1 MQNATDDLQ
10 PSGRSYQARMLGI
23 SAALSFAA
31 VGIIDLYLVAL
42 LRMSASEWT
51 RFAALVG
58 VFFVVIFALQARLHD
73 RLWRPLVRCLDA
85 RAAGTVDAATL
96 RAGYAA
102 ICALPVQNFLWGN
115 FWWLAGGLLVAAGM
129 AIFSE
134 GFQLYT
140 GAIMVLAAVSGGF
153 LMAVIHYCVMKRRLQ
168 PMAARLAEE
177 LGDPKL
183 RGELIPRVPLYRKLG
198 VSLAGITLITS
209 LFAGLLANTQ
219 AARPLETRDVAQK
232 AAFLERYAQGASRGD
247 DAALEAAPSLASELR
262 IAQRVAVVD
271 PTTEGALAA
280 SLPGFSAVELEALRA
295 SGSESG
301 SSEGVDSDHVFAWR
315 RLADGRVAVA
325 VSDWHDVRG
334 DASGS
339 WWAFGAF
346 MGVVLALTLVT
357 ARLLAADVSDATKL
371 LSAEA
376 ERLAVGD
383 LRALRPVTNEDEI
396 GDLARSFEAMAAG
409 LRGVVSKV
417 QWAAE
422 RVESGAQEL
431 LPISSGLSDASS
443 GARTGVSRAT
453 AGMQEIDAQ
462 VRGIATSSSSLNGS
476 VEESSS
482 SILEL
487 GAAGAELKETAQIL
501 SRRVD
506 EASGSIEQM
515 VSGVR
520 QVRENSQALAA
531 AAEETSASMEEM
543 ASSLREVDVAATE
556 ASRLSEAVVASA
568 EKGQAQVRETISGM
582 GAIQEATERAEAVI
596 RGLSG
601 RTVEIGA
608 IVDVI
613 DDVADETNLLA
624 LNAAIIAAQAG
635 EHGRA
640 FSVVAEEIKDLAERV
655 LASTKEIGGL
665 IAAVQEEA
673 RSATAAI
680 EQGTSRVSRGV
691 EQSAEAGLALEAI
704 TRSSKESGRRI
715 AGIVTAVQAQAKAA
729 GHVVG
734 LMEKVRDGV
743 HRIEQATAEQ
753 DRASAVISSG
763 TTTMRD
769 VSRQVKGTTE
779 EQARGAARIQESIEG
794 VRQVVE
800 QIDGALQEQTAACTA
815 VLRELSRVQSTTE
828 TQESATRTL
837 DAVTRALQEH
847 ASALRKEVAS
857 LRI

>member
-1 MQNATDDLQ
+1 MEEST
-10 PSGRSYQARMLGI
+10 PTGRSYQTRVLAV
-23 SAALSFAA
+23 SAALSLAT
-31 VGIIDLYLVAL
+31 VGVITLYLVAL
-42 LRMSASEWT
+42 LRMSAVEWT
-51 RFAALVG
+51 RFASIVG
-58 VFFVVIFALQARLHD
+58 VLFVVLFVAQARMHEY
-73 RLWRPLVRCLDA
+73 LWRPLVCCLDA
-85 RAAGTVDAATL
+85 RAAGRADPALL
-96 RAGYAA
+96 REGFAA
-102 ICALPVQNFLWGN
+102 IIALPVRTFSWGN
-115 FWWLAGGLLVAAGM
+115 FWWVAGGALVAGAM
-129 AIFSE
+129 TVVSE
-134 GFQLYT
+134 GFRFSD
-140 GAIMVLAAVSGGF
+140 GAIMVLAAGSGGF
-153 LMAVIHYCVMKRRLQ
+153 LMAVIHYCVMKQKLQ
-168 PMAARLAEE
+168 PMAAQLALE
-177 LGDPKL
+177 LGDPQL
-183 RGELIPRVPLYRKLG
+183 RGQLTPRVPLARKLG
-198 VSLAGITLITS
+198 VSLAGITLVTS
-209 LFAGLLANTQ
+209 LFAGLLANVQ
-219 AARPLETRDVAQK
+219 AARPLEHRDVAQK
-232 AAFLERYAQGASRGD
+232 SAFLERLARDPADGDAS
-247 DAALEAAPSLASELR
+247 ALANASALASELR
-262 IAQRVAVVD
+262 IAEHVLILDAGQA
-271 PTTEGALAA
+271 ALAA
-280 SLPGFSAVELEALRA
+280 ALPGLSPAEREVLGAAGYE
-295 SGSESG
+295 SGDSES
-301 SSEGVDSDHVFAWR
+301 VDSEHVFSWR
-315 RLADGRVAVA
+315 RLSDGRLAVA
-325 VSDWHDVRG
+325 ISDWRDVRG
-334 DASGS
+334 DASAS
-339 WWAFGAF
+339 WLAFGAF
-346 MGVVLALTLVT
+346 LAVGLALTLVT
-357 ARLLAADVSDATKL
+357 TRLLARDVASATRL

-376 ERLAVGD
+376 ERLSSGD

-409 LRGVVSKV
+409 LRGMVSKV

-422 RVESGAQEL
+422 RVESGAESL
-431 LPISSGLSDASS
+431 APISSGLSEASS
-443 GARTGVSRAT
+443 GARQGVSRAA

-506 EASGSIEQM
+506 EASSSMEQM
-515 VSGVR
+515 VSSVR
-520 QVRENSQALAA
+520 QVRENSQSLAS

-543 ASSLREVDVAATE
+543 ASSLREVDVAASE

-568 EKGQAQVRETISGM
+568 EKGQAQVRETIAGM
-582 GAIQEATERAEAVI
+582 EQIQEATERAEAVI

-655 LASTKEIGGL
+655 LASTKEIGSL

-673 RSATAAI
+673 RSATTAI
-680 EQGTSRVSRGV
+680 EQGTSRVARGV
-691 EQSAEAGLALEAI
+691 EQSAEAGLALEQI

-734 LMEKVRDGV
+734 LMERVRDGV

-753 DRASAVISSG
+753 DRASAVISAG
-763 TTTMRD
+763 TVTMRD

-815 VLRELSRVQSTTE
+815 VLRELSHVQATTE
-828 TQESATRTL
+828 SQESAARTL
-837 DAVTRALQEH
+837 DAVTRALREH
-847 ASALRKEVAS
+847 ASALRQEVAN
-857 LRI
+857 LRV

>member
-1 MQNATDDLQ
+1 MEDLH
-10 PSGRSYQARMLGI
+10 PSGRSYQARILGV
-23 SAALSFAA
+23 SAALSLAA
-31 VGIIDLYLVAL
+31 VAIISLYLVAL
-42 LRMSASEWT
+42 LRMSSAEWT
-51 RFAALVG
+51 RFASLVG
-58 VFFVVIFALQARLHD
+58 VFFVVLFALQARTHD

-85 RAAGTVDAATL
+85 RVAGRSDAAIL
-96 RAGYAA
+96 RDGYAA
-102 ICALPVQNFLWGN
+102 ISALPVQNFTWGN
-115 FWWLAGGLLVAAGM
+115 LWWLAGGLCVAGGM
-129 AIFSE
+129 ALVSE
-134 GFQLYT
+134 GFRPYA
-140 GAIMVLAAVSGGF
+140 GAVMVLASVSGGF
-153 LMAVIHYCVMKRRLQ
+153 LMAVIHYCVLKRKLQ
-168 PMAARLAEE
+168 PMAVRLAEE

-183 RGELIPRVPLYRKLG
+183 RASLAPRVPLFRKLA
-198 VSLAGITLITS
+198 VSLAGVTLVTS
-209 LFAGLLANTQ
+209 LFAGLLANTR
-219 AARPLETRDVAQK
+219 AVRPLERRDVAQK
-232 AAFLERYAQGASRGD
+232 AAFLDRMALASEQGDTDVLDAAPALAAELRIAERIAVLDPTTDGALAAALPGLTP
-247 DAALEAAPSLASELR
+247 AALEALR
-262 IAQRVAVVD
+262 K
-271 PTTEGALAA
+271 
-280 SLPGFSAVELEALRA
+280 SGF
-295 SGSESG
+295 ESG
-301 SSEGVDSDHVFAWR
+301 SSEGVDADHVFAWR

-325 VSDWHDVRG
+325 VSAWTAVRG
-334 DASGS
+334 DASAS
-339 WWAFGAF
+339 WWAFGLF
-346 MGVVLALTLVT
+346 MLVVLGLSLVT
-357 ARLLAADVSDATKL
+357 ARLLAGDVSSATHL

-376 ERLAVGD
+376 ERLAGGD
-383 LRALRPVTNEDEI
+383 LRSVRPVTNDDEI
-396 GDLARSFEAMAAG
+396 GDLAVSFEAMAGG

-417 QWAAE
+417 QWALE

-431 LPISSGLSDASS
+431 QPISSGLSEASS
-443 GARTGVSRAT
+443 GARTGVTRAT

-506 EASGSIEQM
+506 EASSSIEQM
-515 VSGVR
+515 VASVR
-520 QVRENSQALAA
+520 QVRENSQALAG

-568 EKGQAQVRETISGM
+568 EKGQAQVRETITGM
-582 GAIQEATERAEAVI
+582 EAIQEATERAEAVI

-673 RSATAAI
+673 RSATAAS
-680 EQGTSRVSRGV
+680 EQGTSRVARGV

-743 HRIEQATAEQ
+743 HRIEQATGEQ
-753 DRASAVISSG
+753 DKASAVISSG
-763 TTTMRD
+763 TATMRD

-800 QIDGALQEQTAACTA
+800 QIDGALQEQTAACTD

-837 DAVTRALQEH
+837 DAVTRALREH
-847 ASALRKEVAS
+847 ANALRQEVSS
-857 LRI
+857 LKI

>member
-1 MQNATDDLQ
+1 MEEST
-10 PSGRSYQARMLGI
+10 PTGRSYQTRMLAV
-23 SAALSFAA
+23 SAALSLAT
-31 VGIIDLYLVAL
+31 VGVITLYLVAL
-42 LRMSASEWT
+42 LRMSSVEWT
-51 RFAALVG
+51 RFASIVG
-58 VFFVVIFALQARLHD
+58 VLFVVLFVAQARTHD
-73 RLWRPLVRCLDA
+73 HLWRPLVRCLDA
-85 RAAGTVDAATL
+85 RAAGHADATL
-96 RAGYAA
+96 LREGFAA
-102 ICALPVQNFLWGN
+102 IIALPLRTFTWGN
-115 FWWLAGGLLVAAGM
+115 LWWIAGGVLVAGAM
-129 AIFSE
+129 AVVSE
-134 GFQLYT
+134 GFRPFA
-140 GAIMVLAAVSGGF
+140 GAVMVLAAGSGGF
-153 LMAVIHYCVMKRRLQ
+153 LMAVIHYCVMKRKLQ
-168 PMAARLAEE
+168 PMAAKLAEE
-177 LGDPKL
+177 LGDPQL
-183 RGELIPRVPLYRKLG
+183 RGQLTPRVPLARKLG
-198 VSLAGITLITS
+198 VSLAGITLVTS
-209 LFAGLLANTQ
+209 LFAGLLATVQ
-219 AARPLETRDVAQK
+219 AARPLEHQDVVHK
-232 AAFLERYAQGASRGD
+232 SAFLERLAQEQARGEESALANAS
-247 DAALEAAPSLASELR
+247 ALASELK
-262 IAQRVAVVD
+262 IAQQVVILD
-271 PTTEGALAA
+271 ATPDGGLAA
-280 SLPGFSAVELEALRA
+280 ALPGLSAAEREGIGVGGYE
-295 SGSESG
+295 SGDSES
-301 SSEGVDSDHVFAWR
+301 VDSNHVFSWR
-315 RLADGRVAVA
+315 RLSDGRLAVA
-325 VSDWHDVRG
+325 ISDWRDVRG
-334 DASGS
+334 DASAS
-339 WWAFGAF
+339 WIAFGAF
-346 MGVVLALTLVT
+346 LAVVLVLTLVT
-357 ARLLAADVSDATKL
+357 TRLLAGDVASATQL

-376 ERLAVGD
+376 ERLSSGD

-396 GDLARSFEAMAAG
+396 GELARSFEAMAAG
-409 LRGVVSKV
+409 LRGMVSKV

-422 RVESGAQEL
+422 RVESGAEAL
-431 LPISSGLSDASS
+431 APISSGLSEAFS
-443 GARTGVSRAT
+443 GARQGVSRAT

-506 EASGSIEQM
+506 EASSSMEQM
-515 VSGVR
+515 VSSVR
-520 QVRENSQALAA
+520 QVRENSQSLAG

-543 ASSLREVDVAATE
+543 ASSLREVDVAASE
-556 ASRLSEAVVASA
+556 ASRLSEGVVASA
-568 EKGQAQVRETISGM
+568 EKGQAQVRETIAGM
-582 GAIQEATERAEAVI
+582 EQIQEATERAEAVI

-655 LASTKEIGGL
+655 LASTKEIGSL

-673 RSATAAI
+673 RSATTAI
-680 EQGTSRVSRGV
+680 EQGTSRVARGV
-691 EQSAEAGLALEAI
+691 EQSAEAGLALEQI

-734 LMEKVRDGV
+734 LMERVRDGV

-753 DRASAVISSG
+753 DRASAVISAG
-763 TTTMRD
+763 TSTMRD

-815 VLRELSRVQSTTE
+815 VLRELSHVQATTDS
-828 TQESATRTL
+828 QDSATRTL
-837 DAVTRALQEH
+837 DAVTRALREH
-847 ASALRKEVAS
+847 AAALKQEVAS

>member
-1 MQNATDDLQ
+1 MEEST
-10 PSGRSYQARMLGI
+10 PTGRSYQTRMLAV
-23 SAALSFAA
+23 SAALSLAT
-31 VGIIDLYLVAL
+31 VGVITLYLVAL
-42 LRMSASEWT
+42 LRMSSVEWT
-51 RFAALVG
+51 RFASIVG
-58 VFFVVIFALQARLHD
+58 VLFVVLFVAQARMHD
-73 RLWRPLVRCLDA
+73 HLWRPLVRCLDA
-85 RAAGTVDAATL
+85 RAAGQADATL
-96 RAGYAA
+96 LREGFAA
-102 ICALPVQNFLWGN
+102 IVALPLRTFTWGN
-115 FWWLAGGLLVAAGM
+115 LWWIAGGALVAGAMAVVSESFRPFAG
-129 AIFSE
+129 AV
-134 GFQLYT
+134 
-140 GAIMVLAAVSGGF
+140 MVLAAGSGGF
-153 LMAVIHYCVMKRRLQ
+153 LMAVIHYCVMKRKLQ
-168 PMAARLAEE
+168 PMAAKLAEE
-177 LGDPKL
+177 LGDPQL
-183 RGELIPRVPLYRKLG
+183 RGQLTPRVPLARKLG
-198 VSLAGITLITS
+198 VSLAGITLVTS
-209 LFAGLLANTQ
+209 LFAGLLATVQ
-219 AARPLETRDVAQK
+219 AARPLEHRDVVHK
-232 AAFLERYAQGASRGD
+232 SAFLERLAQEQARGEESVLANAS
-247 DAALEAAPSLASELR
+247 ALASELK
-262 IAQRVAVVD
+262 IAQQVVILD
-271 PTTEGALAA
+271 PTPDGGLAA
-280 SLPGFSAVELEALRA
+280 ALPGLSAAEREGIGAGGYE
-295 SGSESG
+295 SGDSES
-301 SSEGVDSDHVFAWR
+301 VDSNHVFSWR
-315 RLADGRVAVA
+315 RLSDGRLAVA
-325 VSDWHDVRG
+325 ISDWRDVRG
-334 DASGS
+334 DASAS
-339 WWAFGAF
+339 WLAFGAF
-346 MGVVLALTLVT
+346 LAVVLALTLVT
-357 ARLLAADVSDATKL
+357 TRLLAGDVASATQL

-376 ERLAVGD
+376 ERLSSGD

-396 GDLARSFEAMAAG
+396 GELARSFEAMAAG
-409 LRGVVSKV
+409 LRGMVSKV

-422 RVESGAQEL
+422 RVESGAEAL
-431 LPISSGLSDASS
+431 APISSGLSEASS
-443 GARTGVSRAT
+443 GARQGVSRAT

-506 EASGSIEQM
+506 EASSSMEQM
-515 VSGVR
+515 VSSVR
-520 QVRENSQALAA
+520 QVRENSQSLAG

-543 ASSLREVDVAATE
+543 ASSLREVDVAASE
-556 ASRLSEAVVASA
+556 ASRLSEGVVASA
-568 EKGQAQVRETISGM
+568 EKGQAQVRETIAGM
-582 GAIQEATERAEAVI
+582 EQIQEATERAEAVI

-655 LASTKEIGGL
+655 LASTKEIGSL

-673 RSATAAI
+673 RSATTAI
-680 EQGTSRVSRGV
+680 EQGTSRVARGV
-691 EQSAEAGLALEAI
+691 EQSAEAGLALEQI

-734 LMEKVRDGV
+734 LMERVRDGV

-753 DRASAVISSG
+753 DRASAVISAG
-763 TTTMRD
+763 TSTMRD

-815 VLRELSRVQSTTE
+815 VLRELSHVQATTDS
-828 TQESATRTL
+828 QDSATRTL
-837 DAVTRALQEH
+837 DAVTRALREH
-847 ASALRKEVAS
+847 AAALKQEVAS
-857 LRI
+857 LRV